1 MQGAALAALVPGFA
15 DRVLVLGS
23 REAEDAALLRAR
35 AHRSGRVLHLGDALI
50 AGTAK
55 AYDLC
60 VATPDISDFDVT
72 KPLGNAAKPGPP
84 ESQPP
89 LLCLGGLVGGFGVGH
104 ADSQGGVC

>member
-60 VATPDISDFDVT
+60 VATPDISDFADFDVDVT
-72 KPLGNAAKPGPP
+72 NPWEMPRSLAPLNRSRRCCA
-84 ESQPP
+84 
-89 LLCLGGLVGGFGVGH
+89 
-104 ADSQGGVC
+104 